1 MKWTACRVATGK
13 EYLVRKKIKDVSPTA
28 EILVPRRYTR
38 EIREGI
44 VRTRSER
51 MLPGYL
57 LIGADE
63 AIDDS
68 VLKGYA
74 KILGA
79 VSEMEVANLVA
90 QQGSRDDN
98 LAVGISVLVVD
109 GPFQG
114 CKGKIQWYNE
124 DGSMNCKLFFQT
136 MEINA
141 DMKPELLS
149 SVNVI
154 SSVQPSNSQSGKA
167 A

>member
-13 EYLVRKKIKDVSPTA
+13 EYLVRKKIKDASPTA

-38 EIREGI
+38 EIKEGV
-44 VRTRSER
+44 VRTKSER

-57 LIGADE
+57 LIGAEE
-63 AIDDS
+63 AFDDTI
-68 VLKGYA
+68 LKGYA
-74 KILGA
+74 RILGA

-90 QQGSRDDN
+90 QQGSKDDN
-98 LAVGISVLVVD
+98 LAVGISVLVID

-114 CKGKIQWYNE
+114 CKGKIQHYNE

-149 SVNVI
+149 SVNAI
-154 SSVQPSNSQSGKA
+154 IPAQPSSNQSGKVA
-167 A
+167 